1 MTSVFGWCATA
12 FSLTYKIPQIY
23 TLCKEKTHKGLS
35 ITSLLWQMLGY
46 VFYIIHG
53 HVIGDLPILCM
64 GAVALVQAA
73 IIVILYF
80 VYKTKS

>member
-1 MTSVFGWCATA
+1 
-12 FSLTYKIPQIY
+12 
-23 TLCKEKTHKGLS
+23 
-35 ITSLLWQMLGY
+35 MLGY